1 MNSANHTAY
10 CAMGLA
16 FGALGPSLENIV
28 EKMKGIDSVG
38 TAGGS
43 LSFLLK

>member
-1 MNSANHTAY
+1 
-10 CAMGLA
+10 MGLA

-38 TAGGS
+38 TAGGKNS
-43 LSFLLK
+43 VFFKVNKKGIY